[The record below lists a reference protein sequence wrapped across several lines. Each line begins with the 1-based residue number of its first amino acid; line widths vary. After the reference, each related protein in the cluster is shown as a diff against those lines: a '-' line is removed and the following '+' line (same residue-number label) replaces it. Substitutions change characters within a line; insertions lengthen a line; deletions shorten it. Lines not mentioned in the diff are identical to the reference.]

1 MTSCRSF
8 FTSTILCFPLFHLS
22 LLNYRVFSPLL
33 FLTYSIAIA
42 IAAIPQDIGQESA
55 TLSGEGFCTISANNA
70 TIRNPQKLTTVTI
83 IGKNAF
89 PNPLKLLLKHSSTV
103 QKKQNGKVTFMISNV
118 CAATAVSFVNAFRI
132 TGIAIISSIQ
142 AINVAKE
149 PPRILNL
156 LPFLI
161 RFQFPAP

>member
-33 FLTYSIAIA
+33 FLTYSTAIA

-55 TLSGEGFCTISANNA
+55 TLSGEGFCAISTNSAA
-70 TIRNPQKLTTVTI
+70 MRNPQKLTTVTT

-89 PNPLKLLLKHSSTV
+89 PNPIKLLLKHSST
-103 QKKQNGKVTFMISNV
+103 ISNV
-118 CAATAVSFVNAFRI
+118 CAATAVSFVNAFKI
-132 TGIAIISSIQ
+132 TGITIISNMQ
-142 AINVAKE
+142 AAKVITE
-149 PPRILNL
+149 PPRMLNL
-156 LPFLI
+156 FPFLI

>member
-8 FTSTILCFPLFHLS
+8 FTSTILCFHLS

-33 FLTYSIAIA
+33 FLTYSTAIA

-55 TLSGEGFCTISANNA
+55 TLSGEGFCAISTNSAA
-70 TIRNPQKLTTVTI
+70 MRNPQKLTTVTT

-103 QKKQNGKVTFMISNV
+103 QKKQNGKVTFTISNV
-118 CAATAVSFVNAFRI
+118 CAATAVSFVNAFKI
-132 TGIAIISSIQ
+132 TGITIISNMQ
-142 AINVAKE
+142 AAKVITE
-149 PPRILNL
+149 PPRMLNL
-156 LPFLI
+156 FPFLI